1 MTFAIFNATEILP
14 KTRVALFAHVR
25 LCLYTLLIFAS
36 FCTCVAASMLCAM
49 INVSVFL
56 CSTVSR
62 NLCVFFL
69 AQQQRLAGEARPR
82 QQQFTAGR
90 RRKAAAK
97 ERLQVCSVREP
108 FSAEPICPSICFAVF
123 LGLLESAGYPA
134 CF

>member
-49 INVSVFL
+49 IKSVCFCVSLHQLTKPLCFL
-56 CSTVSR
+56 SCP
-62 NLCVFFL
+62 
-69 AQQQRLAGEARPR
+69 AAAAGRVEARPR

-97 ERLQVCSVREP
+97 ERLQVCKARIGAFHWSWNNLSFNLHKSEV
-108 FSAEPICPSICFAVF
+108 
-123 LGLLESAGYPA
+123 
-134 CF
+134 